1 MKKVFKARIEII
13 GRVTAQN
20 PGYKGQGVRK
30 KNNFEA
36 RCQIILTKE
45 AAMWI
50 GFKEVR
56 VNLRELTINRASSVG
71 YSSKRMSDSRISIPI
86 EEDLVG
92 DYELVKINEDCFQ
105 LVKL

>member
-1 MKKVFKARIEII
+1 MKTVFKARIEII

-20 PGYKGQGVRK
+20 PGYKGQGARK

-56 VNLRELTINRASSVG
+56 VNLRDLTINRASSVG
-71 YSSKRMSDSRISIPI
+71 YSSKRIVNNRISIPVDV
-86 EEDLVG
+86 DLLG
-92 DYELVKINEDCFQ
+92 DYDVVKINEDCFQ
-105 LVKL
+105 LVKP